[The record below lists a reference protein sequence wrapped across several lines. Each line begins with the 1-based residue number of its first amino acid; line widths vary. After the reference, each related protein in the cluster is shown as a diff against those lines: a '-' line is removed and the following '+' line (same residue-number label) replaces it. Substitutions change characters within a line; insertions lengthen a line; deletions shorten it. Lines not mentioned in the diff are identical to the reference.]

1 MSVAGLRTAARET
14 VSGLPREFWWLWLST
29 LVNRLGAFVAT
40 FMALYLT
47 LDRGYSASYAGLVA
61 ALHGLGGVISS
72 LGAGVMTDRLG
83 RRPTMLIAQLS
94 TAVSV
99 AVLGFMVHP
108 FAIAGVAFLV
118 GMASNASRPAVQ
130 AMMADIVPPK
140 DRVRAFSLN
149 YWAIN
154 LGFAV
159 SSAAAGF
166 IAEYSYLAG
175 FIGEALMTL
184 VCAVL
189 VFVKVPE
196 SRPAQTPVKTADGKR
211 AKDEVRLITVL
222 RDGRFMGVVGLSFL
236 VSLIFQQGYVGLP
249 VAMGADGL
257 SSSDFGT
264 AIAVNGVLIVALQI
278 PVTRFIQH
286 RDPRRL
292 LIISS
297 VLAGYGFGLTAFAG
311 SVAVYA
317 LTVCVW
323 TLAEIV
329 NAPTQTGLVVQLS
342 PAQGRGRY
350 QGVYTMSW
358 SVAALVAPLMSGFV
372 IDHYGAAWLWGAC
385 AVIGTVAAL
394 GYWLLM
400 RNLPR
405 EETPGEENV
414 PEPAPVPA
422 QARPDQAE
430 PDPAAAVDESDS
442 VVKASSAAYA
452 LGLVRGGRLAV
463 EPMLNMA
470 RDTRRDGEI
479 RQGELDLPRRGTGRG
494 DTLAVSARVAP
505 LGSRLVLL
513 LVEDLTEA
521 RRIEAVRRDFVA
533 NVSHELKTPTGALS
547 LLPRRSWTPPTTRR
561 RSSGSPDGCRSRR
574 PG

>member
-29 LVNRLGAFVAT
+29 LVNRLGGFVAT

-94 TAVSV
+94 MAVSV
-99 AVLGFMVHP
+99 AVLGFMEHP
-108 FAIAGVAFLV
+108 VAIAAVAFFV
-118 GMASNASRPAVQ
+118 GTASSASRPAVQ

-159 SSAAAGF
+159 SSAGAGF

-175 FIGEALMTL
+175 FLGEATMVLA
-184 VCAVL
+184 CAVV
-189 VFVKVPE
+189 VFLKVPE
-196 SRPAQTPVKTADGKR
+196 SRPEQAAPVKTAGGKR

-236 VSLIFQQGYVGLP
+236 VALIFQQGYVGLP
-249 VAMGADGL
+249 VAMGTDGL

-297 VLAGYGFGLTAFAG
+297 LLAGYGFGLTAFAG

-350 QGVYTMSW
+350 QGMYTMSW

-385 AVIGTVAAL
+385 AVIGTVAGL

-400 RNLPR
+400 RNLPH
-405 EETPGEENV
+405 EEIVAEEAV

-430 PDPAAAVDESDS
+430 PDPAPV
-442 VVKASSAAYA
+442 
-452 LGLVRGGRLAV
+452 
-463 EPMLNMA
+463 
-470 RDTRRDGEI
+470 
-479 RQGELDLPRRGTGRG
+479 
-494 DTLAVSARVAP
+494 
-505 LGSRLVLL
+505 
-513 LVEDLTEA
+513 
-521 RRIEAVRRDFVA
+521 IERA
-533 NVSHELKTPTGALS
+533 G
-547 LLPRRSWTPPTTRR
+547 
-561 RSSGSPDGCRSRR
+561 
-574 PG
+574 

>member
-29 LVNRLGAFVAT
+29 LVNRLGGFVAT

-94 TAVSV
+94 MAASV
-99 AVLGFMVHP
+99 AVLGFMEHP
-108 FAIAGVAFLV
+108 VAIAAVAFFV
-118 GMASNASRPAVQ
+118 GMASSASRPAVQ

-159 SSAAAGF
+159 SSAGAGF

-175 FIGEALMTL
+175 FLGEALMVL
-184 VCAVL
+184 ACAVV
-189 VFVKVPE
+189 VFLKVPE
-196 SRPAQTPVKTADGKR
+196 SRPAQAAPVKTADGKR
-211 AKDEVRLITVL
+211 AKDEVRITTVL

-236 VSLIFQQGYVGLP
+236 VALIFQQGYVGLP

-297 VLAGYGFGLTAFAG
+297 LLAGYGFGLTAFAG

-385 AVIGTVAAL
+385 AVIGTVAGL

-405 EETPGEENV
+405 EEIVAVEAV
-414 PEPAPVPA
+414 PEPAPVRA

-430 PDPAAAVDESDS
+430 PDPAPA
-442 VVKASSAAYA
+442 
-452 LGLVRGGRLAV
+452 
-463 EPMLNMA
+463 
-470 RDTRRDGEI
+470 
-479 RQGELDLPRRGTGRG
+479 
-494 DTLAVSARVAP
+494 
-505 LGSRLVLL
+505 
-513 LVEDLTEA
+513 
-521 RRIEAVRRDFVA
+521 IERA
-533 NVSHELKTPTGALS
+533 G
-547 LLPRRSWTPPTTRR
+547 
-561 RSSGSPDGCRSRR
+561 
-574 PG
+574 